1 MIIMQTLF
9 PGMKEQQIV
18 LMYSI
23 LSFLQ
28 HKLSVWVNFGES
40 CLGVLSPTFH
50 VFEEYHQVTVLSP
63 DILLPN
69 IEQTFVNFSLIYFFV
84 LLMYWL
90 FVDVLWKKYSIVSTV
105 LVSVLHLHFIYI
117 YIVKHPQNL
126 QWNTLFTV
134 KIWAKSQ
141 LTWTMKQNNIGSEK
155 LQVLV
160 NIRT

>member
-90 FVDVLWKKYSIVSTV
+90 FVDVLWKKYFIVSTV

-117 YIVKHPQNL
+117 HSETPSKSTMEH
-126 QWNTLFTV
+126 TV
-134 KIWAKSQ
+134 YSKDLGEKPINMNNEAK
-141 LTWTMKQNNIGSEK
+141 
-155 LQVLV
+155 
-160 NIRT
+160 